1 MSGFSFMKRFINTVL
16 ACTKAVLLCVHQVM
30 LVLPSTGAET
40 TTGVGDGVGSAAVA
54 AAGAAVAAA
63 PPGAAVATA
72 PPGAGAAVEPVEA
85 AGAPLLPHA
94 ASGSAA
100 INIRRLSRSQRTR
113 GR

>member
-40 TTGVGDGVGSAAVA
+40 TTGVGDGVGPASGAAVA
-54 AAGAAVAAA
+54 TAPAGATVAAA

-85 AGAPLLPHA
+85 AGAALLPHA
-94 ASGSAA
+94 AS
-100 INIRRLSRSQRTR
+100 RS
-113 GR
+113 